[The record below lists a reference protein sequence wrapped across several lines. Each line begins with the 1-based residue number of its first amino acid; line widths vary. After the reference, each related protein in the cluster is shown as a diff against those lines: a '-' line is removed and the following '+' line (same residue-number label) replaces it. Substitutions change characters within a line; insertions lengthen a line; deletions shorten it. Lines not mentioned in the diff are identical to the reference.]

1 MIRVRFPEAARKDV
15 GIKVSEQSEK
25 EMCVGKE
32 IAVGEKKRLEMK
44 KAIGGE
50 KREKEKLSEK
60 KERGRRSRNAWQS
73 NKLRRVAI
81 SRKKAIL
88 EIQP

>member
-1 MIRVRFPEAARKDV
+1 
-15 GIKVSEQSEK
+15 
-25 EMCVGKE
+25 
-32 IAVGEKKRLEMK
+32 MK

-60 KERGRRSRNAWQS
+60 KEKGRRSRNAWQS

-81 SRKKAIL
+81 SRKKKEIL
-88 EIQP
+88 EKNLSLFS